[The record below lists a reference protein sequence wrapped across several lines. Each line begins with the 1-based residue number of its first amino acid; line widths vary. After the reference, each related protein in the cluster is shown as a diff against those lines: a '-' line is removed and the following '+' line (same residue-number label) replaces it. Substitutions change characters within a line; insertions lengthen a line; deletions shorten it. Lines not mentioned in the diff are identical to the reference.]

1 MPIEYAFSSGLVGGA
16 RRNLTG
22 RGMIVKVI
30 EFGPEICGDLE
41 TALTREWL
49 ETNGIGG
56 FASSTILCIN
66 TRRYH
71 ALLTAAVDQPAG
83 RFVLL
88 SKLEATVVAAGEEF
102 PLCSNI
108 YPGAIYPAGFQFLR
122 GFRLDPFP
130 VFTFEV
136 AGRVIEKR
144 LVMPRG
150 ENTVVVEYRL
160 VSGEPCALLVRP
172 MLAFRGYHETTHENA
187 ALAPTL
193 TEYDGG
199 VSIQPYTSLP
209 RLFFSFTPGER
220 LAQRDWYRNFIYP
233 REAERGLDHRE
244 DLFSP
249 FAIRMDLSIA
259 RPVRIVASTVA
270 GRQATEIASIF
281 EDEARR
287 RSGLRAGAALREAAD
302 AFLIRRQN
310 GMLTIIAGYHWFT
323 DWGRDTMISL
333 PGLTLV
339 TGRFDLAKEILET
352 WTALLDRGMLP
363 NRFPDGGAAPEYN
376 SVDASLWQFEA
387 VRKYIDYT
395 GDFEFVRTSLYRPLL
410 SVIDWYTRGTRFGI
424 RCDSDGLIIA
434 GGPGTQLT
442 WMDAMVEG
450 RPATPRHGKPV
461 EIQALWYNALC
472 IGASLAREF
481 ADANSERRLTAQSGQ
496 TRASF
501 AARFWN
507 RTAGCLFDVIDQPGE
522 SASIRPNQLIALSL
536 GFPLLD
542 GAKAAQIL
550 AVIER
555 ELLTPF
561 GLRTLAPSDPQY
573 HGVYEGGVAQRDGSY
588 HQGTVWPWLLGHFI
602 SAYVRTH
609 NRTPQ
614 AVERARKCLSAFEAH
629 LSDAGLGFI
638 SELFDGDPPHRPRGC
653 IAQAWSVAEIF
664 RAYTEDIHPP
674 L

>member
-1 MPIEYAFSSGLVGGA
+1 M
-16 RRNLTG
+16 
-22 RGMIVKVI
+22 I

-71 ALLTAAVDQPAG
+71 ALLTAALEQPAG

-88 SKLEATVVAAGEEF
+88 SKLEATVMSAGAEY
-102 PLCSNI
+102 PLCSNV

-122 GFRLDPFP
+122 HFRLDPFP
-130 VFTFEV
+130 VFTFEA

-144 LVMPRG
+144 IVMARG

-160 VSGEPCALLVRP
+160 LSGEPCALLIRP
-172 MLAFRGYHETTHENA
+172 MIAFRGYHETAHENTDLSPA
-187 ALAPTL
+187 V
-193 TEYDGG
+193 TEHDGG
-199 VSIQPYTSLP
+199 VSIQPYAGLP
-209 RLFFSFTPGER
+209 RLFFSFTAGER
-220 LAQRDWYRNFIYP
+220 LAQSDWYRNFVYP
-233 REAERGLDHRE
+233 RESERGLEDRE

-249 FAIRMDLSIA
+249 FAFRMNLSAGEPA
-259 RPVRIVASTVA
+259 RVVASTIA
-270 GRQATEIASIF
+270 GRGATEIGSIF
-281 EDEARR
+281 KDEARR
-287 RSGLRAGAALREAAD
+287 RTGLQTGPASSDPLGAALREAAD
-302 AFLIRRQN
+302 AFLIRRPN
-310 GMLTIIAGYHWFT
+310 GTLTVIAGYHWFT

-333 PGLTLV
+333 PGLALV
-339 TGRFDLAKEILET
+339 TGRFDLAREILST
-352 WTALLDRGMLP
+352 WAALLDGGMLP

-376 SVDASLWQFEA
+376 SVDASLWLFEA
-387 VRKYIDYT
+387 VRKYMDST
-395 GDFEFVRTSLYRPLL
+395 GDLEFVRSSLYQPLL

-461 EIQALWYNALC
+461 EIQALWYNALRV
-472 IGASLAREF
+472 GGWLAREF
-481 ADANSERRLTAQSGQ
+481 RDADSERRLIAQSGQ
-496 TRASF
+496 TRESF

-507 RTAGCLFDVIDQPGE
+507 QNAGCLFDVIEQPGE
-522 SASIRPNQLIALSL
+522 SASIRPNQVIALSL
-536 GFPLLD
+536 GFPLIEGD
-542 GAKAAQIL
+542 RAMQIL
-550 AVIER
+550 AAIER

-561 GLRTLAPSDPQY
+561 GLRTLAPTDPQY
-573 HGVYEGGVAQRDGSY
+573 RGTYEGGIEQRDGGY

-602 SAYVRTH
+602 TAYLRTH
-609 NRTPQ
+609 NPGPQ
-614 AVERARKCLSAFEAH
+614 AVERARAWLSAFEAH

-638 SELFDGDPPHRPRGC
+638 SEIFDGDPPHRPRGC
-653 IAQAWSVAEIF
+653 IAQAWSVAEIL
-664 RAYTEDIHPP
+664 RAYNHS